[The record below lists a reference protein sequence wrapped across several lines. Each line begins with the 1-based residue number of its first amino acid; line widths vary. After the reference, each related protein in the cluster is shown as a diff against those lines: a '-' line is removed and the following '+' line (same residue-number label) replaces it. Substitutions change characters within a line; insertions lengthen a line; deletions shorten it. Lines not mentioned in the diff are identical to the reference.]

1 MSTLKE
7 QKEGDTFTGREAVR
21 EADEMTDFFFLMGL
35 NVLQYSKSEA
45 SAE

>member
-1 MSTLKE
+1 MSQFPSCGIEK
-7 QKEGDTFTGREAVR
+7 GREAVR
-21 EADEMTDFFFLMGL
+21 EADEMTDFFFFLMGL

>member
-1 MSTLKE
+1 MSQFPSCGIEK
-7 QKEGDTFTGREAVR
+7 GREAVR

-45 SAE
+45 SSE

>member
-1 MSTLKE
+1 MSQFPSCGIEK
-7 QKEGDTFTGREAVR
+7 GREAVR